1 MKPSLFEYAAPTT
14 IDEALQV
21 LRDNPG
27 AMVLAGGQ
35 SLLPAMNFRLAAPSF
50 LVDLQRIGGLNTIE
64 INENAV
70 IVGAMVRH
78 RDLEQDQR
86 VHDVYPLIRE
96 VMAHV
101 AHIPIRN
108 RGTVVGSLC
117 HGDAAAELPLLLT
130 LTGGSVSIVGASG
143 TRTVAAAD
151 FFQFHMATAREPE
164 EIVVSA
170 RFPLPPKG
178 AGCAFDEFARRHGDY
193 AIASVGAIIEKAGDG
208 TVRKAALCAGGI
220 ASRPV
225 RLTDAEEV
233 LTGSSIDEATL
244 RRAGEA
250 AKSYVT
256 TPDDIHATTEY
267 RKHLL
272 ATLVR
277 RVTTTAAARAV
288 V

>member
-1 MKPSLFEYAAPTT
+1 MKPQLFEYAAPTT
-14 IDEALQV
+14 VDQALGI

-35 SLLPAMNFRLAAPSF
+35 SLLPAMNFRLAAPSC
-50 LVDLQRIGGLNTIE
+50 LVDLQRIAGLDTIE
-64 INENAV
+64 VGDDAV
-70 IVGAMVRH
+70 TVGAMVRH
-78 RDLEQDQR
+78 RDLEQDDR
-86 VHDVYPLIRE
+86 VHAVYPLIRE

-130 LTGGSVSIVGASG
+130 LTDGTVSIVGAEG
-143 TRTVAAAD
+143 TRNVSAGE
-151 FFQFHMATAREPE
+151 FFKFHMATAREPD

-170 RFPLPPKG
+170 RFPLPATG

-193 AIASVGAIIEKAGDG
+193 AIASVGAIIEKSGDG
-208 TVRKAALCAGGI
+208 TVSRAALCAGGI
-220 ASRPV
+220 ASRPL
-225 RLTDAEEV
+225 RLSDAEDA
-233 LTGSSIDEATL
+233 LSGSLVDEAAL
-244 RRAGEA
+244 ARAGEA
-250 AKSYVT
+250 AAAYVT

-277 RVTTTAAARAV
+277 RVVSRAAERASA
-288 V
+288 